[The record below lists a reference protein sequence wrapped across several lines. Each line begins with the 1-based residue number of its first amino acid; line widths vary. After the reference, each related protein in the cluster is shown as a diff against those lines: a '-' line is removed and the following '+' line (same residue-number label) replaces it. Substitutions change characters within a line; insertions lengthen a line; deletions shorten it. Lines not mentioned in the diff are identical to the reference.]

1 MNLTLDKD
9 PYTSNGY
16 TKYFGRESVFSDY
29 LGTNSSFTAA
39 DMVASITMTIPDT
52 GNTVS
57 TTLGTLQTLSY
68 SIDQAK
74 TPVRNLGNMNAK
86 DWVFGPRTIA
96 GSLVFAVFNKH
107 WLINIY
113 DKIKT
118 NAKMKN
124 CHFIADELPPFDIT
138 ISFANEYGFDSRL
151 VIYGVRLLREG
162 QVMSVSDIY
171 IENTYTFVASDIDLL
186 DSLSNYQSDEDRHR
200 SVLVKKETRII
211 VNDDLQVQLPEPDL
225 KGAIVASEVAQQM
238 NEEDQKIRS
247 SLTFTNEQIEGYET
261 AKKALK
267 ALKDIYNKYPGDIEK
282 QYKELYV
289 QQKDRIT
296 EYYNNKNNGKTNEEG
311 KDAKS

>member
-1 MNLTLDKD
+1 MNFTLDKD

-52 GNTVS
+52 GNTIS

-118 NAKMKN
+118 DAKMKN

-171 IENTYTFVASDIDLL
+171 IENTYTFVAADIDLL

-200 SVLVKKETRII
+200 SILVKKEAQII
-211 VNDDLQVQLPEPDL
+211 TEEDIKKEPEL
-225 KGAIVASEVAQQM
+225 KGTIVASEVAQQTA
-238 NEEDQKIRS
+238 EEDQKIRES
-247 SLTFTNEQIEGYET
+247 ITLTDEQIEEYGT

-282 QYKELYV
+282 EYKELYT
-289 QQKDRIT
+289 QQRDRIT
-296 EYYNNKNNGKTNEEG
+296 EYYNKKENEKSNEEN